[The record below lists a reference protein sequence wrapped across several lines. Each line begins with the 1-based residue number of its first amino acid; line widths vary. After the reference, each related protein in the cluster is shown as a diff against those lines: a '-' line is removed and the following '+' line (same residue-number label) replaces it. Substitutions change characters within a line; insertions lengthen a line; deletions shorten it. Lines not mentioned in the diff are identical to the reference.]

1 MLSSLYTKVSQIKN
15 FKTLLPQNKGEC
27 RGRDCLDNL
36 KFYRFPK
43 IYIIF
48 GSENILASQKKF
60 GSRKIWG
67 KKRLCFQN
75 NFGAKINFGSKK
87 KFESKKTLCPKNLK
101 KLQVTKNCW
110 VKNNF
115 GQKNIVSEK
124 IFEKIFQIQKEFWG

>member
-1 MLSSLYTKVSQIKN
+1 MSSSLYTKVPHIKVN
-15 FKTLLPQNKGEC
+15 FKHLLPQNKGGC

-87 KFESKKTLCPKNLK
+87 IILVKKDFVP
-101 KLQVTKNCW
+101 
-110 VKNNF
+110 
-115 GQKNIVSEK
+115 QKS
-124 IFEKIFQIQKEFWG
+124 